1 MWKDMRGTPEY
12 NEGVPASLRRLPDLR
27 LSEMMRCTNEH
38 FFQVIGQISVF
49 FSTWDLLTTL
59 LIIRLA
65 KRQTPLP
72 ALARQTLPQ
81 KLHFLRNLT
90 PEKVVDPEVLDRIQS
105 ALPDALSVA
114 EKRNRFIHDQWVFSP
129 ESVPVGEISLVS
141 IEVAVG
147 SEGRT
152 IKMPTHKLRLDE
164 LHAFLETLGAQQKAF
179 AMMLD
184 RLPPSN

>member
-1 MWKDMRGTPEY
+1 MRY
-12 NEGVPASLRRLPDLR
+12 
-27 LSEMMRCTNEH
+27 TNEH

-59 LIIRLA
+59 LILRLA
-65 KRQTPLP
+65 KRKTPLP
-72 ALARQTLPQ
+72 ELARQTLPQ
-81 KLHFLRNLT
+81 KLHFLRKLT

-114 EKRNRFIHDQWVFSP
+114 EKRNRFIHDQWVFLP

-141 IEVAVG
+141 IEVAMG

-152 IKMPTHKLRLDE
+152 IRMPTHKLRLDD
-164 LHAFLETLGAQQKAF
+164 LHAFLETLGTQQKAF

-184 RLPPSN
+184 RLPLSN